1 MSDVLEVIHNAE
13 DQRYEGW
20 LDGVRVG
27 LADAR
32 VRGDIV
38 VMSHTEV
45 DSAYGGRGF
54 AAEIVA
60 FALDDIRAQGRRV
73 KPVCPYVARY
83 IERHPDYQ
91 DLL

>member
-1 MSDVLEVIHNAE
+1 MSELTVVHNADE
-13 DQRYEGW
+13 QRYEGW
-20 LDGVRVG
+20 LDGIRVG
-27 LADAR
+27 FVDAKA
-32 VRGDIV
+32 GDGV
-38 VMSHTEV
+38 VELPHTEV
-45 DSAYGGRGF
+45 DPAYGGRGF

-73 KPVCPYVARY
+73 NPVCPYVARY